1 MTQSVQTWRSQA
13 EATLQ
18 EFIANPVTE
27 LEACGPDSEVSYLK
41 CLGGTHID
49 TVARVGARLDA
60 LGIKK
65 TRVLEMGAYFGVVS
79 SALARGGVEVTAQ
92 DVSSMMNLPAQRQRL
107 EKEGVT
113 VMAVD
118 DVSKS
123 LPYPDASFDA
133 IICCEMLEH
142 LPFNTVPLIREMR
155 RVLKPNGFAFLTV
168 PNQASAK
175 RRLQLLMGRPIR
187 ENVSSWVAAPQDSNW
202 HWREW
207 VASEFQELL
216 LACGFNRVEL
226 GFRHFTPPAHP
237 NPMRRFIVNLMY
249 QLKPDLM
256 DDIHVFAS

>member
-1 MTQSVQTWRSQA
+1 MTQSVQDWKSCA
-13 EATLQ
+13 EATLL
-18 EFIANPVTE
+18 EFIAHPVTL
-27 LEACGPDSEVSYLK
+27 LEACGPDSEVAYLK
-41 CLGGTHID
+41 NLGGTHVD
-49 TVARVGARLDA
+49 TVERVGKRLDS
-60 LGIKK
+60 LGADRA
-65 TRVLEMGAYFGVVS
+65 RVLEMGAYFGVVS
-79 SALARGGVEVTAQ
+79 STLARCGVEVTAQ

-107 EKEGVT
+107 EKAGVI

-142 LPFNTVPLIREMR
+142 LPYNTVPLIREMR
-155 RVLKPNGFAFLTV
+155 RVLKPHGFAFLTV

-175 RRLQLLMGRPIR
+175 RRLQLLLGRPIR

-216 LACGFNRVEL
+216 LSCGFKQVEQ

-237 NPMRRFIVNLMY
+237 NPIRRAIVNLMY
-249 QLKPDLM
+249 RVKPDLM